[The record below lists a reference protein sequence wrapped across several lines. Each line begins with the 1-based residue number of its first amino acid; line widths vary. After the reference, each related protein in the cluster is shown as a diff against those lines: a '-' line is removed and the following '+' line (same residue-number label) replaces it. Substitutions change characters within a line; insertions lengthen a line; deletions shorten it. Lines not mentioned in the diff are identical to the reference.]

1 MERDVL
7 AVFDEFYQHSKF
19 EKSLN
24 ATFIAL
30 IPKKNGASN
39 IRDFRPISLVGS
51 VYKILAKVLANRLK
65 EVLNQL
71 ISESQN
77 NFVGGKQIL
86 DSVLIANECV
96 DSKMKSKI
104 PGVICKL
111 DIEKA
116 YDHVN
121 WEALLDLL
129 KRMGFGVRWCRW
141 IRTCI
146 STVQFSVLF
155 NESSAD
161 FFGSSRG
168 LRQGDP
174 LSPMLFLVMI
184 EVFNKMMKRA
194 EGAGLLRGFRA
205 AGRPGG
211 GVGVS
216 HLLFA
221 DDTILFCNANEE
233 QILHIRML
241 LLCFQAVTGLKVN
254 ALKSEMVPIGEVPNV
269 FVLAEILGCRVRSLP
284 MTYLGMPL
292 GASHKSPTV
301 WNPILEK
308 FEHKLASWK
317 KMYLSKG
324 GRLTLLKS
332 TVSSLPTYY
341 LSLFT
346 IPMHVKNKIER
357 VQRDFLWGD
366 SKTHLVGWDKV
377 CAPLKNG
384 GLGVR
389 KLTTFNK
396 ALLGKWL

>member
-1 MERDVL
+1 MEGDKAPGPDGFSLAFYHHCWEVVKRDVL
-7 AVFDEFYQHSKF
+7 AVFEEFYQHSKF

-39 IRDFRPISLVGS
+39 IRDFRPIGLVGS

-65 EVLNQL
+65 EVLDQL

-77 NFVGGKQIL
+77 SFVGGRQIL

-96 DSKMKSKI
+96 DSTVKSKI
-104 PGVICKL
+104 LGVICKL

-141 IRTCI
+141 IRTFI
-146 STVQFSVLF
+146 STTQFSVLF
-155 NESSAD
+155 NGTLAD

-174 LSPMLFLVMI
+174 LSPLLFLVMM
-184 EVFNKMMKRA
+184 EVFSKIMKRV
-194 EGAGLLRGFRA
+194 EGAGLFRGFRA
-205 AGRPGG
+205 DGGRGG
-211 GVGVS
+211 GVCVS

-221 DDTILFCNANEE
+221 DDMILFCDACEE
-233 QILHIRML
+233 QILHVRML
-241 LLCFQAVTGLKVN
+241 LLCFQAVIGLKVN
-254 ALKSEMVPIGEVPNV
+254 VLKSEMVPIGEVSNV
-269 FVLAEILGCRVRSLP
+269 HVLAEFLGCRIGSLP

-292 GASHKSPTV
+292 GVSHKSPTI

-308 FEHKLASWK
+308 FECKLA
-317 KMYLSKG
+317 G
-324 GRLTLLKS
+324 
-332 TVSSLPTYY
+332 
-341 LSLFT
+341 
-346 IPMHVKNKIER
+346 
-357 VQRDFLWGD
+357 
-366 SKTHLVGWDKV
+366 
-377 CAPLKNG
+377 
-384 GLGVR
+384 
-389 KLTTFNK
+389 
-396 ALLGKWL
+396 